1 MSCSFNVRSLSWCVL
16 ASHSLHDISNMQAQ
30 CTKNIVP
37 LLARAK
43 RAVLISG
50 TPAMSKPAELMP
62 QLRGL
67 LPSYK
72 FSNTEFAE
80 RYCVGDKFDALKG
93 GRNLEELNMVL
104 VCGLHTAHCSHPV
117 CLSLS

>member
-1 MSCSFNVRSLSWCVL
+1 
-16 ASHSLHDISNMQAQ
+16 MQAQ

-37 LLARAK
+37 LLSRAK

-62 QLRGL
+62 QLKSL

-80 RYCVGDKFDALKG
+80 RYCVGDKFDNLKG
-93 GRNLEELNMVL
+93 ARNLEELNMVL
-104 VCGLHTAHCSHPV
+104 VRF
-117 CLSLS
+117 